1 MNFIQ
6 GKVPLLVYN
15 SICRGWYTGD
25 PKKKDGY
32 SATELLETAKR
43 LWLTRRHYDEIT
55 VMASAQLWALL
66 GSAMHA
72 ILAKGATEDAII
84 EERLKIDVEGNII
97 SGQADAYMRIV
108 QPDGSIVGC
117 LDDYKVTSV
126 WTDIYGNRFPKW
138 EKQLNIYRYLF
149 LKHNYPVD
157 VMRVIPL
164 YRDWMKS
171 GPKRYGNRYPV
182 EPIETLEVPMM
193 TSNEAYDFITYRA
206 NYLDTHKDM
215 SDDEIPTCLQDERWQ
230 KPEKWAIHIGKKDR
244 AYRTFNTETE
254 AQEFIRQN
262 PRKPLK
268 SGKPAVPYTLH
279 FRPSIPKRC
288 VDYCNVNEWCGW
300 YQDWRSK
307 NEHLLKIEGG
317 Y

>member
-1 MNFIQ
+1 MKFMQ

-15 SICRGWYTGD
+15 AIRRGWYTGD
-25 PKKKDGY
+25 PKKKDGF
-32 SATELLETAKR
+32 SATELLETPKR
-43 LWLTRRHYDEIT
+43 LWLTRRHYDDIT
-55 VMASAQLWALL
+55 VMASTQLWALL

-72 ILAKGATEDAII
+72 ILARGATKESLI
-84 EERLKIDVEGNII
+84 EERLKIDVEGNMI

-108 QPDGSIVGC
+108 QPDGSIVGY

-126 WTDIYGNRFPKW
+126 WTDIYGSRFPKW
-138 EKQLNIYRYLF
+138 TQQLNIYRYLF
-149 LKHNYPVD
+149 LKYGFPVD
-157 VMRVIPL
+157 AMRIIPI

-171 GPKRYGNRYPV
+171 GLKRYGNRYPA
-182 EPIETLEVPMM
+182 EPIDTLEVPMM
-193 TSNEAYDFITYRA
+193 TSGEIRDFILEKA
-206 NYLDTHKDM
+206 NGLNKYKN
-215 SDDEIPTCLQDERWQ
+215 SYDDAIPHCSQEERWQ
-230 KPEKWAIHIGKKDR
+230 NPEKWAIHIGKKDR

-288 VDYCNVNEWCGW
+288 VDYCNVNEWCNF
-300 YQDWRSK
+300 YKDWESK
-307 NEHLLKIEGG
+307 NQHLLKTGG